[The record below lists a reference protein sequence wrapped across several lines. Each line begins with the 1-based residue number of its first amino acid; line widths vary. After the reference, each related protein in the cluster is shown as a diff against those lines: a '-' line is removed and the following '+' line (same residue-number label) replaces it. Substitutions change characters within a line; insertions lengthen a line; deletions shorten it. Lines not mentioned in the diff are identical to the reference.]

1 MPGPGEERTVRVLI
15 CGAGIA
21 GAAAAW
27 WLERDG
33 HEVTLLERSG
43 GRREG
48 GYMVDV
54 REGGF
59 DAVQRMGLLPALR
72 RRAVTLRELVYHA
85 PDGGVLE
92 RFVDDGADAD
102 RTLSL
107 LRQDLERELH
117 EALGAPT
124 SIRFGTTIDAVEER
138 SQSVRV
144 TLSDG
149 TTETVDLLI
158 GADGLHS
165 RIRRLCFG
173 PEEAFIRDLGYRTA
187 AYVLDDA
194 ELAAELGDGLHMVE
208 APGRQVSASP
218 RGVQVAATFT
228 HRVPEGRPLPS
239 DVAAELDR
247 LYSRLGGFVPRLR
260 AARPDPHGIYSGRVA
275 QVEMPGWTTGRVALI
290 GDACHAMSLL
300 TGQGTTMALAGA
312 EALAQS
318 LRENPE
324 VAEAL
329 AEYDRTRRPMTTQAQ
344 REGREF
350 AEDFIPR

>member
-1 MPGPGEERTVRVLI
+1 MRVLI

-21 GAAAAW
+21 GAAAAR
-27 WLERDG
+27 WLARDG
-33 HEVTLLERSG
+33 HEVTLLERSS

-54 REGGF
+54 REGGY
-59 DAVQRMGLLPALR
+59 DAVERMGLLPALR
-72 RRAVTLRELVYHA
+72 RRAVTLRELVYRGA
-85 PDGGVLE
+85 DGDVLE

-107 LRQDLERELH
+107 LRQDLELTLH
-117 EALGAPT
+117 EALGART
-124 SIRFGTTIDAVEER
+124 SIRFGTTVDAVEER
-138 SQSVRV
+138 PENIRV
-144 TLSDG
+144 ALSDG
-149 TTETVDLLI
+149 TTQTVDLLI

-165 RIRRLCFG
+165 RIRQLCFG
-173 PEEAFIRDLGYRTA
+173 PEENFLRDLGYQTA

-208 APGRQVSASP
+208 APGRQVSAAP
-218 RGVQVAATFT
+218 RGDQVAATFT
-228 HRVPEGRPLPS
+228 HRVPAGHPLPT
-239 DVAAELDR
+239 DVAGELDR
-247 LYSRLGGFVPRLR
+247 LYGNLGGFVPRLL
-260 AARPDPHGIYSGRVA
+260 AARPGPHGIYSDRVA
-275 QVEMPGWTTGRVALI
+275 QVEMPGWTTGRVALV

-300 TGQGTTMALAGA
+300 TGQGSAMALAGA

-318 LRENPE
+318 LRGNDQ
-324 VAEAL
+324 VSEAL
-329 AEYDRTRRPMTTQAQ
+329 AEHDRTRRPMTAQAQ

>member
-1 MPGPGEERTVRVLI
+1 MRVLI

-27 WLERDG
+27 WLEHDG
-33 HEVTLLERSG
+33 HEVTLLERSS

-59 DAVQRMGLLPALR
+59 GAVERMSLLPALR
-72 RRAVTLRELVYHA
+72 GRAVALRELVYHDA
-85 PDGGVLE
+85 DGGVLE
-92 RFVDDGADAD
+92 RFVDDGTDAD
-102 RTLSL
+102 RTLSI
-107 LRQDLERELH
+107 LRQDLELELH
-117 EALGAPT
+117 EALGTRAAV
-124 SIRFGTTIDAVEER
+124 RFDTTVDAVEER
-138 SQSVRV
+138 RESVRV

-173 PEEAFIRDLGYRTA
+173 PEDPFVRDLGYQTA

-194 ELAAELGDGLHMVE
+194 ELAAELGDGLHVVE
-208 APGRQVSASP
+208 APGRQISASP
-218 RGVQVAATFT
+218 RGDQVAATFT
-228 HRVPEGRPLPS
+228 HRVPAGQPLPT

-247 LYSRLGGFVPRLR
+247 LYGRLGGFVPRLL
-260 AARPDPHGIYSGRVA
+260 AARLAPHSVYSDRVA

-300 TGQGTTMALAGA
+300 TGQGTEMALAGA
-312 EALAQS
+312 EALARS
-318 LRENPE
+318 LRENDE
-324 VAEAL
+324 VAAAL
-329 AEYDRTRRPMTTQAQ
+329 AEYDRTRRPMTTRAQ
-344 REGREF
+344 RAGREF

>member
-1 MPGPGEERTVRVLI
+1 MRILI

-33 HEVTLLERSG
+33 HEVTLLERSS

-54 REGGF
+54 RDGGF
-59 DAVQRMGLLPALR
+59 DAVERMGLLPALR
-72 RRAVTLRELVYHA
+72 RYAVTLRELVYHDT
-85 PDGGVLE
+85 DGGVLE
-92 RFVDDGADAD
+92 TFVDDSADAD

-107 LRQDLERELH
+107 MRQDLELALH
-117 EALGAPT
+117 EALGART
-124 SIRFGTTIDAVEER
+124 TGRFGTTVDSVEER
-138 SQSVRV
+138 LQGVRV
-144 TLSDG
+144 ALSDG

-173 PEEAFIRDLGYRTA
+173 PEEDFVRDLGYQTA
-187 AYVLDDA
+187 AHVLDDV
-194 ELAAELGDGLHMVE
+194 ELAAELRDGLHMIE
-208 APGRQVSASP
+208 APGRQVSAYP
-218 RGVQVAATFT
+218 RGDQVSATFT
-228 HRVPEGRPLPS
+228 HRVPAGHPLPS

-247 LYSRLGGFVPRLR
+247 LYGRLGGFVPRLL
-260 AARPDPHGIYSGRVA
+260 AARPAPHGIYSDRVA
-275 QVEMPGWTTGRVALI
+275 QVEMPRWTTGRVALI

-300 TGQGTTMALAGA
+300 TGQGTAMALAGA

-318 LRENPE
+318 LREVDE
-324 VAEAL
+324 VPAAL
-329 AEYDRTRRPMTTQAQ
+329 TAYDRTRRPTTTRAQ

>member
-1 MPGPGEERTVRVLI
+1 MRVLI

-33 HEVTLLERSG
+33 HEVTLLERAS

-48 GYMVDV
+48 GYMVDI

-59 DAVQRMGLLPALR
+59 DAVERMGLLPALR
-72 RRAVTLRELVYHA
+72 RRAVTLRELVYRA

-92 RFVDDGADAD
+92 RFVDDSADAD

-107 LRQDLERELH
+107 LRQDLELELH
-117 EALGAPT
+117 EALGART
-124 SIRFGTTIDAVEER
+124 TVRFGTTVDAVEDGPE
-138 SQSVRV
+138 SVRV
-144 TLSDG
+144 ALNDG

-173 PEEAFIRDLGYRTA
+173 PEESFLRDLGYQTA
-187 AYVLDDA
+187 AYVIDDA
-194 ELAAELGDGLHMVE
+194 ELAAELGDGLHMIE

-218 RGVQVAATFT
+218 RGDQVAATFT
-228 HRVPEGRPLPS
+228 HRVPEGSPLPA

-247 LYSRLGGFVPRLR
+247 RYGRLGGIVPRLL
-260 AARPDPHGIYSGRVA
+260 AARPGPHGIYSDSVA
-275 QVEMPGWTTGRVALI
+275 QVEMPGWTTGRVGLI

-300 TGQGTTMALAGA
+300 TGQGSAMALAGA

-318 LRENPE
+318 LRENDQ
-324 VAEAL
+324 VSEAL
-329 AEYDRTRRPMTTQAQ
+329 AEYDRTRRPMTAQAQ

>member
-1 MPGPGEERTVRVLI
+1 MRVLV

-21 GAAAAW
+21 GA
-27 WLERDG
+27 
-33 HEVTLLERSG
+33 
-43 GRREG
+43 
-48 GYMVDV
+48 
-54 REGGF
+54 
-59 DAVQRMGLLPALR
+59 DAG
-72 RRAVTLRELVYHA
+72 
-85 PDGGVLE
+85 
-92 RFVDDGADAD
+92 

-107 LRQDLERELH
+107 LRQDLEPTLH
-117 EALGAPT
+117 EAFGART
-124 SIRFGTTIDAVEER
+124 SIRFGTTADAVEER
-138 SQSVRV
+138 PESVRV

-149 TTETVDLLI
+149 TTQTADLLI

-165 RIRRLCFG
+165 RIRRHCFG
-173 PEEAFIRDLGYRTA
+173 PEEAFLRDLGYQTA

-208 APGRQVSASP
+208 APGRQVSAAP
-218 RGVQVAATFT
+218 RVDQVAATFT
-228 HRVPEGRPLPS
+228 HRVPEGSPLPT
-239 DVAAELDR
+239 DVAGKLGR
-247 LYSRLGGFVPRLR
+247 LYGRLGGFVPRLL
-260 AARPDPHGIYSGRVA
+260 AARPGPHGIYRDRVA

-300 TGQGTTMALAGA
+300 TGQGSAMALASA

-318 LRENPE
+318 LRRNDQVSET
-324 VAEAL
+324 L